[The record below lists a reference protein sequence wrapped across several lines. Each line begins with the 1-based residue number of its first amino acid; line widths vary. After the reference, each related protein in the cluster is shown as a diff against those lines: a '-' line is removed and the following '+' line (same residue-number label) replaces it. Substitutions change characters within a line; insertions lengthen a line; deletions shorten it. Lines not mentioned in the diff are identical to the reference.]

1 MSSDFKNKIMNKLT
15 PAQLMYISGYV
26 PTSYED
32 IIEYSQGGIHIK
44 PSHVGR
50 FTEYKKRTGKT
61 TEEALHSP
69 DPHVRQMANFARN
82 AAKWKHEFGGT
93 PMQEFEN
100 NDYTHNI
107 YDDKS
112 GDLLRENQKNLLLNF
127 LNNPNPVMNQ
137 PEFSYKQQGGTQQD
151 QIMQL
156 IQMYAQL
163 AKVDPKQLMKQLQQM
178 QPEQQQA
185 TLQKMAEQVQ
195 SVQSQGQQEMM
206 AAGGVP
212 TQYRLRG
219 ENVNKLNDI
228 TTNLGMLGE
237 AGNLATTASAI
248 DNPVAQGIAG
258 IAGLIGGLAPAVR
271 GWSWLA
277 DKTFGNNNMK
287 NNEMYQDYFS
297 KLNQKS
303 SQIPKTVGKAS
314 APQKGMFQPNT
325 AMETWNNSKP
335 SNDLWNKYG
344 VNPRNKEWDTYMSN
358 QQILKN
364 LPDFSKLTFKGGGE
378 MIKRADGSYS
388 QRGLWDNIR
397 ANKGSG
403 KKPTKEMLEQERKI
417 KSKEYGGGINNPGF
431 KALPEY
437 VQEKIIENMQTG
449 GPKRYKIKD
458 EREEALRSFDNT
470 RTVVKPKVTDVNKVN
485 VRNKTQ
491 KELAEQKRL
500 NDKIVAAERKAL
512 IQKGDNAILNQG
524 LNVLN
529 PELWTAKNWSDAATG
544 LGEKFRFFPN
554 DSDSFVDDYLNPF
567 QMVGNMAESLGKAT
581 LQAEESDSYLPYVT
595 AIGAPLAV
603 GALAGIG
610 APNTKQFVNNLVNP
624 AAGVNLKNMLG
635 FKKGMVKGE
644 IPKVGDEFANAV
656 HNIDGDKVF
665 YDNTATQDFP
675 TGEWKYLDELS
686 DKGGISE
693 VAPFNEAVDEQI
705 VKATYGKRPLVSPEQ
720 IYTEKEIAEIVKKR
734 KQYNDALKQY
744 DIDNPEDGLNFME
757 ILSGENSHMDRFHNL
772 HPNLEFPGFDDKFTT
787 DSFLMKQNQPRS
799 WRINPLSGDTT
810 LKSAEGLD
818 FSKDWYYTAKP
829 KDYVSE
835 HRGSLG
841 LSLDDIKNMS
851 EDELKKIAEKK
862 FKQLNQYRTERFKKD
877 IETPFTGKEAF
888 KNLNPNKYG
897 GLPKA
902 QLGRNGLPFPVGVGS
917 YADNVNDSYSRNI
930 ASNYPSGNPS
940 EGISL
945 TDEELANENGMYD
958 GYAFPGGPISKI
970 NNTGKVNPNI
980 INTSGQRL
988 ALNALTSLGAARTAA
1003 NYFFKDKVN
1012 KRDMGNTMFNE
1023 AINQVGDLGNYT
1035 TNAGPASNFQ
1045 LRNNIYPQSLS
1056 RYGGKTKSF
1065 KAGGQYNVS
1074 EEELLQL
1081 MRDGA
1086 EIEFL

>member
-151 QIMQL
+151 QIIQL

-219 ENVNKLNDI
+219 ENVNNLNDI

-287 NNEMYQDYFS
+287 NNKMYQDYFS
-297 KLNQKS
+297 KMNKQS
-303 SQIPKTVGKAS
+303 SQILKTVGKAS
-314 APQKGMFQPNT
+314 APQKGIFQPNT

-344 VNPRNKEWDTYMSN
+344 ANPRNKEWDTYMSN
-358 QQILKN
+358 QQVLKN

-397 ANKGSG
+397 ANRGSG

-431 KALPEY
+431 EALPKY

-458 EREEALRSFDNT
+458 EREEALRSSDNT

-624 AAGVNLKNMLG
+624 AAGINLKNLKSNG
-635 FKKGMVKGE
+635 YRLVDYDDLTPNETFAHIKAGSNRKNPYREEYYELERALEDGE
-644 IPKVGDEFANAV
+644 A
-656 HNIDGDKVF
+656 
-665 YDNTATQDFP
+665 
-675 TGEWKYLDELS
+675 WKYPNLDEDIATMREKAHQYNEIGDAEDLINRIKS
-686 DKGGISE
+686 RNPGIDDELVYYQGKSPASGRE
-693 VAPFNEAVDEQI
+693 ELKDFIDMPEGNQGVTMNSAVDNI
-705 VKATYGKRPLVSPEQ
+705 KNNKNTLY
-720 IYTEKEIAEIVKKR
+720 EIDVDDYI
-734 KQYNDALKQY
+734 ND
-744 DIDNPEDGLNFME
+744 P
-757 ILSGENSHMDRFHNL
+757 RFKN
-772 HPNLEFPGFDDKFTT
+772 
-787 DSFLMKQNQPRS
+787 
-799 WRINPLSGDTT
+799 
-810 LKSAEGLD
+810 
-818 FSKDWYYTAKP
+818 
-829 KDYVSE
+829 
-835 HRGSLG
+835 
-841 LSLDDIKNMS
+841 LDDIKRAGQTDAGEYINKYMKPYRGKW
-851 EDELKKIAEKK
+851 DNL
-862 FKQLNQYRTERFKKD
+862 LN
-877 IETPFTGKEAF
+877 
-888 KNLNPNKYG
+888 NKYG

-958 GYAFPGGPISKI
+958 GYAFPGGPVSKI